1 MSRSPMFHVGIVVP
15 NLESATERFTELL
28 DVTWGPIVE
37 YEQMQ
42 LRAGDGTDLVV
53 PSRLCYS
60 TEAPYLEL
68 IQEAAGSPWVCNEH
82 SNLHHIGYFSDDL
95 TASTGAFEQ
104 ARCPLEFAG
113 RIDDVAPAT
122 FTVHHDPLGVRIE
135 HLDVAMR
142 KMVEGYMCQPPKD

>member
-15 NLESATERFTELL
+15 NLASATERFTELL

-68 IQEAAGSPWVCNEH
+68 IQEAAGSPWECNEH
-82 SNLHHIGYFSDDL
+82 SNLHHIGFFTDDL
-95 TASTGAFEQ
+95 AASTAAFAER
-104 ARCPLEFAG
+104 ACPLEYAG
-113 RIDDVAPAT
+113 RMGDTSPVT
-122 FTVHHDPLGVRIE
+122 FTVHSDPLGVRIE
-135 HLDVAMR
+135 SLDISMQ
-142 KMVEGYMCQPPKD
+142 KMVLERFCQPPA